1 MNVHGII
8 TGIDGK
14 QIKDDT
20 DLRTYLYES
29 KKPGETV
36 TLKVIRDGKTQD
48 INVKLKKQASASES
62 SQSQSQFAQ

>member
-1 MNVHGII
+1 MPLKGDII

-29 KKPGETV
+29 KN
-36 TLKVIRDGKTQD
+36 Q
-48 INVKLKKQASASES
+48 VKWLL
-62 SQSQSQFAQ
+62 